1 MIRRPPRSTRTD
13 TLFPTRRSSDL
24 GNRHPR
30 ACRIDRIIE
39 GHANFIA
46 VDPDNCAA
54 HWTDAPYI
62 ENNGLALGYGKGAV
76 CHQAFCRQIPHA
88 HFRSEE
94 HTSALQSLMRTS

>member
-1 MIRRPPRSTRTD
+1 M
-13 TLFPTRRSSDL
+13 
-24 GNRHPR
+24 
-30 ACRIDRIIE
+30 IE

-88 HFRSEE
+88 PFSSRTPVWRRKSGQWEYTAPLPLPLRRPTQFFTPAFMPEE
-94 HTSALQSLMRTS
+94 CRVVKTFCSTC